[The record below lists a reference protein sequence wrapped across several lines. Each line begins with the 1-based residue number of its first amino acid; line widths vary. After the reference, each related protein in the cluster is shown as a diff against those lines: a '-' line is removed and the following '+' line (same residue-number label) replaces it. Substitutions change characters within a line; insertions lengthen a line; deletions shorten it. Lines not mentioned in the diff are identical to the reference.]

1 ELANHFLKTYAKE
14 DGKKFNSISKEAQS
28 ILKKYNWP
36 GNVRQ
41 LQNIIRNIV
50 VLNDDNQLNV
60 EHLPAQLT
68 TKPQTVKEP
77 AKLSTPPQPAQA
89 VVHEM
94 HNGHEALNHHSLET
108 QRSMANPLT
117 HNAFHHSD
125 GSIRPMWQIEREAIQ
140 NAIAFCDG
148 NVISAAVML
157 ELSPSTVYRKKQA
170 WEAEEN
176 A

>member
-1 ELANHFLKTYAKE
+1 E

-50 VLNDDNQLNV
+50 VLNDDNQLNM

-77 AKLSTPPQPAQA
+77 AKLSAPPQPVQA
-89 VVHEM
+89 VIQEM
-94 HNGHEALNHHSLET
+94 RN
-108 QRSMANPLT
+108 
-117 HNAFHHSD
+117 
-125 GSIRPMWQIEREAIQ
+125 
-140 NAIAFCDG
+140 
-148 NVISAAVML
+148 
-157 ELSPSTVYRKKQA
+157 
-170 WEAEEN
+170 
-176 A
+176 